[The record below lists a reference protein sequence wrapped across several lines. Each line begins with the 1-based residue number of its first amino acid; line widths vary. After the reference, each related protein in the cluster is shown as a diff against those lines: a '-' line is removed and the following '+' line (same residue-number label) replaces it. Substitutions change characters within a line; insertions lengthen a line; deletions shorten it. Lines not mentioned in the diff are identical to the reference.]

1 MFLSTLCAV
10 PCSHAVVSYSLRSH
24 GTVAARLL
32 CPQGFFRQEYWGGLP
47 CPLPEDLPNPGIE
60 PRPPALQAD
69 YLPSAPSG
77 KPKNTGVGSLCLLQG
92 IFPTQESNRGFL
104 HCRQILLLTELPG
117 SRSHTFLQLPGCSNH
132 WTLAIVRVCVCV
144 CVCVCACTCSVA
156 QSCLTL

>member
-92 IFPTQESNRGFL
+92 IFQTQESNWGLTHFRWILYQLSYRGSL
-104 HCRQILLLTELPG
+104 SLCATILE
-117 SRSHTFLQLPGCSNH
+117 SS
-132 WTLAIVRVCVCV
+132 
-144 CVCVCACTCSVA
+144 
-156 QSCLTL
+156 